1 VKPIVVVLAVLL
13 GCGKPVETR
22 DRQLDHAAILVT
34 TDAKMRTDVV
44 GGGAFAETSTFVLVD
59 AKNTTSEGAYVT
71 LIGALADAAGVKVA
85 TLKAQSLWIPAGES
99 RTFALVDEQR
109 EPRPTAVAAS
119 VEVIGAVV
127 TGYAPVAK
135 LSDVKQLDD
144 GDKVI
149 MQGML
154 ENPSDRAAKII
165 VISAFHDALVGGTPM
180 TRPFDYIAL
189 EAKQKV
195 GVQFVGPKGSKRGSL
210 FIGDEAY

>member
-1 VKPIVVVLAVLL
+1 MLALAL
-13 GCGKPVETR
+13 FGCGKPADSR

-44 GGGAFAETSTFVLVD
+44 GGGKFAETSTFVLVD

-71 LIGALADAAGVKVA
+71 LTGTLVDAGGGKVA
-85 TLKAQSLWIPAGES
+85 TLKAQSLWIPAGEA

-109 EPRPTAVAAS
+109 KPRPTAVGAQ
-119 VEVIGAVV
+119 VEVIGAAV
-127 TGYAPVAK
+127 TGFSPVAK
-135 LSDVKQLDD
+135 LSDVKQVDD

-154 ENPSDRAAKII
+154 ENPSDRPAKIV

-180 TRPFDYIAL
+180 TRPFDYVAL
-189 EAKQKV
+189 EPHQKV

-210 FIGDEAY
+210 FVGDEAY